1 MTGISDFTEKNPSS
15 KVSSFSFGVIGS
27 IKMITITNN
36 SSFAWLIL
44 EAGRRKPC
52 LVSARKIRSS
62 LLEMFRK
69 ISISENFA
77 KLIGQKCVG
86 VSFQY
91 NFKSPACNFTKK
103 DTGKGTKISWNKVKK
118 SS

>member
-52 LVSARKIRSS
+52 LMSARKIRSS

-77 KLIGQKCVG
+77 KLSEFLFNI
-86 VSFQY
+86 VSNPQ
-91 NFKSPACNFTKK
+91 PAILLKK
-103 DTGKGTKISWNKVKK
+103 IPAKEQRFLGIK
-118 SS
+118 